1 MTRKTAAAKRGRPS
15 NVKCR
20 TCKAQVPVGK
30 RGPVPVYCAAC
41 SGHQSTD
48 QANAREPAAASSL
61 PLGLPLAPTDEQMT
75 NHGLTADARRTLARI
90 IAMLD
95 AALPTMSP
103 AQYSPAAKTMLEVVK
118 VLSGD
123 TLAQDFAT
131 LNVVIGRQGDARSH

>member
-1 MTRKTAAAKRGRPS
+1 MRKQPAAKRGRPS
-15 NVKCR
+15 KVKCR
-20 TCKAQVPVGK
+20 TCKVQVQVGK
-30 RGPVPVYCAAC
+30 RGPVPMYCAAC

-48 QANAREPAAASSL
+48 RGSAREPAAAPVL
-61 PLGLPLAPTDEQMT
+61 PLGLPLAPTDEQTT
-75 NHGLTADARRTLARI
+75 NHGLTADARRTLAKI

-131 LNVVIGRQGDARSH
+131 LNVVIGRQGESRSH